1 MIPSAIGQP
10 LLRVELQEVNVKIIT
25 TTINSEINNLFID
38 NYLIRYYF
46 AKLNDVFKLVI
57 KKQGIFQTFV
67 KSNRKLLNK

>member
-10 LLRVELQEVNVKIIT
+10 LLRVELQDVNAKIIT

-46 AKLNDVFKLVI
+46 AKLNDVFKLII
-57 KKQGIFQTFV
+57 KKQLYF
-67 KSNRKLLNK
+67 KLLLKVTENY